1 MRRTQREQIW
11 SVLPRCPDLRHFAER
26 QDRLAISRSSR
37 TRRTGCCRS
46 NGRCRSGPWPFWKDV
61 VDRVGKALQALDD
74 SDRDVGNTAVP
85 QIMTTWRPENPKCRH
100 RCIRRRLRWTT
111 AVLSVG
117 PRGSGRFTRERPATP
132 ARGSGD
138 ASVLHDPAFDSF
150 AGLANVLGEQCT
162 LLNSLENPLGFLAI

>member
-1 MRRTQREQIW
+1 MSDVGQNAKNSGPQTLRRKAGSAR
-11 SVLPRCPDLRHFAER
+11 DLAIF
-26 QDRLAISRSSR
+26 QDTKDRLLQIKW
-37 TRRTGCCRS
+37 TMQ
-46 NGRCRSGPWPFWKDV
+46 SGPSPIWKDV

-74 SDRDVGNTAVP
+74 SDQDVGNTAVP
-85 QIMTTWRPENPKCRH
+85 QIMTTRRPENPKCRR

-111 AVLSVG
+111 AVCPVG
-117 PRGSGRFTRERPATP
+117 PRGSDRFTRERPATP

-162 LLNSLENPLGFLAI
+162 LLNSLENPLGLLAI